1 MAQCLHRELRDYSLG
16 QIAFAVFRVLFA
28 ITQLVRHVSA
38 LLTSII
44 ITQVPVTFVTRSAK
58 TDHVR
63 TKIEIHFLAQ
73 LIAVLNSYPY
83 TMSAMARLK
92 WSAFLRVKFTAL

>member
-1 MAQCLHRELRDYSLG
+1 MYSYFCG
-16 QIAFAVFRVLFA
+16 I
-28 ITQLVRHVSA
+28 
-38 LLTSII
+38 LTY
-44 ITQVPVTFVTRSAK
+44 VTRFAK

-63 TKIEIHFLAQ
+63 TKIEIRFLAQ

-92 WSAFLRVKFTAL
+92 WSAFLKGKFTAL

>member
-1 MAQCLHRELRDYSLG
+1 MEG
-16 QIAFAVFRVLFA
+16 FRRA
-28 ITQLVRHVSA
+28 GHKCD
-38 LLTSII
+38 
-44 ITQVPVTFVTRSAK
+44 QVCK

-63 TKIEIHFLAQ
+63 TKIEIRFLAQ

-92 WSAFLRVKFTAL
+92 LSAFLRGKFTAL

>member
-1 MAQCLHRELRDYSLG
+1 MSSKY
-16 QIAFAVFRVLFA
+16 
-28 ITQLVRHVSA
+28 
-38 LLTSII
+38 
-44 ITQVPVTFVTRSAK
+44 VTRSAI

-63 TKIEIHFLAQ
+63 TKIEIRFLAQ

-92 WSAFLRVKFTAL
+92 WSAFLRGKFTAL